1 MGYFGHN
8 LIKNAVSFGIFLSAL
23 IIVAHAQTIKI
34 GPPELIYGDTGSN
47 SLDSKT
53 VMPGVVPG
61 TSVHTITVDND
72 NPPHFIIDAPLST
85 IRKSSIRMDFFIS
98 NWQGIDK
105 CLGTPLEPFQNRYW
119 GLPREKIWINSS
131 VFLKDKD
138 PDFGRGSGTEYWR
151 DVPWISNIYMVT
163 DTGVAGVRKG
173 DLLGFAHVECSQ
185 VPQSMTQFYQKTIY
199 KIGLAYSRAEDNAEK
214 WAYCT
219 DILFTKDLFG
229 EEIADCKKYPNGN
242 GMTCPGFLL
251 HNIEGVPYIVKNDSF
266 YVYFMDWDTAETGW
280 NTRGWAGRVCV
291 AKARVRDVL
300 AEVCLRKKA
309 LPLSCPPPFSNLW
322 RKYDG
327 SAWSIRGNSR
337 DIAGKPVVNPYH
349 GNPGLDIHGDAAYC
363 RPLKKYL
370 MTVDMPGDGKLLLY
384 SSNDGL
390 HWNTAPPAELDNDTA
405 WRMPHSC
412 FASLAPDAATDC
424 HEVGKQFYII
434 WPRTKNSNATV
445 QELWR
450 RKVEIVE

>member
-1 MGYFGHN
+1 MRHI
-8 LIKNAVSFGIFLSAL
+8 IKNAMPLGIVLSGL
-23 IIVAHAQTIKI
+23 IFVADAQTIKI
-34 GPPELIYGDTGSN
+34 GPAELIYGDTGSQGLN
-47 SLDSKT
+47 GKT
-53 VMPGVVPG
+53 VMPGVKPG
-61 TSVHTITVDND
+61 TSVPTITVDNG

-105 CLGTPLEPFQNRYW
+105 CLGTPLEPFQKRYW
-119 GLPREKIWINSS
+119 GSPREKIWINSS
-131 VFLKDKD
+131 VFLKVRD
-138 PDFGRGSGTEYWR
+138 PHSAGTEGWR
-151 DVPWISNIYMVT
+151 DIPWISNIYLVT
-163 DTGVAGVRKG
+163 DTAIAGVRKG
-173 DLLGFAHVECSQ
+173 DLLGFVHVECTQ
-185 VPQSMTQFYQKTIY
+185 TPQNFYKKTLY

-214 WAYCT
+214 WAYCN

-229 EEIADCKKYPNGN
+229 EEITDCKKYPNGN

-251 HNIEGVPYIVKNDSF
+251 HNIEGIPYIVKNDSF

-280 NTRGWAGRVCV
+280 NTRGVAARICV

-300 AEVCLRKKA
+300 DEVSSRKKV
-309 LPLSCPPPFSNLW
+309 PPVSCPPPFSNLW

-327 SAWSIRGNSR
+327 SAWSIRGNSTVK
-337 DIAGKPVVNPYH
+337 AGKPVINPYKD
-349 GNPGLDIHGDAAYC
+349 NPGLDIHGDAAYC

-384 SSNDGL
+384 SSKDGL
-390 HWNTAPPAELDNDTA
+390 HWDAAPPVELDNDTA

-412 FASLAPDAATDC
+412 FASLALDAANDC

-434 WPRTKNSNATV
+434 WPRTKNSDPAV
-445 QELWR
+445 QEFWR